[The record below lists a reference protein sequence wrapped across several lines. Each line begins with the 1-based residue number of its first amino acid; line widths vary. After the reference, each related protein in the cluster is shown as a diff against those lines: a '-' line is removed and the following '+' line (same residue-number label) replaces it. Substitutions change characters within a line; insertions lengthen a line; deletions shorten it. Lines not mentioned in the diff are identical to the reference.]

1 MHIAQSLAGLPAFI
15 AYYIVGCV
23 LLGLYGLVYTRLT
36 PYDEMALIRA
46 NNVAAAI
53 AFAGS
58 ILGFIIPL
66 AAAFVNSVGLF
77 DAVVWG
83 LVALI
88 VQVGAYRLARL
99 LIPGLCERIPEGE
112 MAPAIYL
119 AVVSLTGGML
129 QSACMSY

>member
-1 MHIAQSLAGLPAFI
+1 MQIAQSLAGLPAFV
-15 AYYIVGCV
+15 AYYIVGG
-23 LLGLYGLVYTRLT
+23 LLLALYGFVYTRLT
-36 PYDEMALIRA
+36 PYDEMGLIRA

-58 ILGFIIPL
+58 ILGFMIPL
-66 AAAFVNSVGLF
+66 TAAFVNSVGLF
-77 DAVVWG
+77 DAVIWG
-83 LVALI
+83 LVALA

-99 LIPGLCERIPEGE
+99 LIPGLCDRIPEGE

-119 AVVSLTGGML
+119 AVISLAGGML